1 MPAFFCFLP
10 EIKSN
15 SLIFIA
21 QSCKINAMITI
32 YHNPKCRKSRAGLEF
47 LKSKGQSP
55 EVIEYIREGISPEEI
70 KELVKMLGITPFEL
84 VRVQEE
90 YFKENLKGKNIS
102 DEEWFK
108 ILSENPRL
116 IRRPVV
122 VNNGKALLA
131 DPPETSAKLF

>member
-1 MPAFFCFLP
+1 
-10 EIKSN
+10 
-15 SLIFIA
+15 
-21 QSCKINAMITI
+21 MITI

-47 LKSKGQSP
+47 LKSKGLTP
-55 EVIEYIREGISPEEI
+55 EVIEYIREGISPEEVR
-70 KELVKMLGITPFEL
+70 ELVKMLGIKPFEL

-102 DEEWFK
+102 DEEWLK

-122 VNNGKALLA
+122 VKDGRAVLA
-131 DPPETSAKLF
+131 DPPEIAGKLF

>member
-1 MPAFFCFLP
+1 
-10 EIKSN
+10 
-15 SLIFIA
+15 
-21 QSCKINAMITI
+21 MITI
-32 YHNPKCRKSRAGLEF
+32 YHNAKCRKSRSGLEF
-47 LKSKGQSP
+47 LKSKGLSP
-55 EVIEYIREGISPEEI
+55 EVIEYIREGISPGEI

-122 VNNGKALLA
+122 VNNGKAVLA
-131 DPPETSAKLF
+131 DPPEIAAKLF

>member
-1 MPAFFCFLP
+1 
-10 EIKSN
+10 
-15 SLIFIA
+15 
-21 QSCKINAMITI
+21 MITI

-47 LKSKGQSP
+47 LKSKGLTP
-55 EVIEYIREGISPEEI
+55 EVIEYIREGISPEEVR
-70 KELVKMLGITPFEL
+70 ELVKMLGIKPFEM

-102 DEEWFK
+102 DEEWLK

-122 VNNGKALLA
+122 VKDGRAVLA
-131 DPPETSAKLF
+131 DPPEIAGKLF

>member
-1 MPAFFCFLP
+1 
-10 EIKSN
+10 
-15 SLIFIA
+15 
-21 QSCKINAMITI
+21 MITI

-47 LKSKGQSP
+47 LKSKGLTP
-55 EVIEYIREGISPEEI
+55 EVIEYIREGISPEEVR
-70 KELVKMLGITPFEL
+70 ELVKMLGIKPFEM

-102 DEEWFK
+102 DEEWLK

-122 VNNGKALLA
+122 VKDGKAVLA
-131 DPPETSAKLF
+131 DPPEIAAKLF